1 MRPIYEEQWAAV
13 EVEGINKGIIS
24 NILKFIKYCLKA
36 EPSQSVI
43 LAVNNGNDV
52 QLDNLMMGIVD
63 GRVRSEADVLS
74 YFVET

>member
-13 EVEGINKGIIS
+13 EVESICK
-24 NILKFIKYCLKA
+24 NILKLIKYCLKA

-43 LAVNNGNDV
+43 SAVNNGNDD

-63 GRVRSEADVLS
+63 GRVKSETDVLS
-74 YFVET
+74 YFVEL